1 MASNWNVREW
11 KTSQK
16 ASWRGKLRL
25 TVALIVGLLGTTL
38 VLSPATQ
45 AADEQDATAGK
56 ALFKTKCMACH
67 GADGTGDTPVGKSLK
82 VANLHSPEIQKKT
95 NAELAQSISE
105 GKGNMPAFQNSTK
118 EDEIRALV
126 KYVRVLGGKKKAP

>member
-1 MASNWNVREW
+1 MASNWSVQDLNQEF
-11 KTSQK
+11 
-16 ASWRGKLRL
+16 SWCGKLKP
-25 TVALIVGLLGTTL
+25 TVAFITAFLGLTL
-38 VLSPATQ
+38 LLSAG
-45 AADEQDATAGK
+45 ARADEQDAGK

-95 NAELAQSISE
+95 DAELAQSISE